1 MFQTDTVIYSTA
13 TAELLTATPRKLNL
27 AQKKAWLHSIKADF

>member
-1 MFQTDTVIYSTA
+1 MFQTDTVIYSRA

-27 AQKKAWLHSIKADF
+27 AQKSLVTQYKS